1 VVAKA
6 IYDSEIP
13 VISAVGHEPDVTIS
27 DYVADLRAATPSNAA
42 ELAVP
47 DQDVLRQT
55 MDAMSETMASV
66 LRRQIQSGRMHL
78 KALSAGSALRSPYAY
93 IDSRRKAIEL
103 LEGKLISGFRA
114 SVNKNKQRYLMN
126 TAKLDALSP
135 LKVLTRGYSVAKL
148 TDQTVVSSV
157 KQVQKDDCISVT
169 VSDGVFYATVEEKEQ
184 GQ

>member
-1 VVAKA
+1 
-6 IYDSEIP
+6 
-13 VISAVGHEPDVTIS
+13 
-27 DYVADLRAATPSNAA
+27 
-42 ELAVP
+42 
-47 DQDVLRQT
+47 
-55 MDAMSETMASV
+55 
-66 LRRQIQSGRMHL
+66 MHL
-78 KALSAGSALRSPYAY
+78 KALSAGSALRSPDAY

-157 KQVQKDDCISVT
+157 KQVQKDDRISVT